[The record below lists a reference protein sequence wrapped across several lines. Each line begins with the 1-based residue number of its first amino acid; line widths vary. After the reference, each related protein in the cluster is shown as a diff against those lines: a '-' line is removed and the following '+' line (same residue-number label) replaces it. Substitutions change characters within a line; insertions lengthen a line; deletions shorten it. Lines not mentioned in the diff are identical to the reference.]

1 MASLIRWELP
11 GHLLDALMHI
21 QRELQRDR
29 EDEISLGDAMGEER
43 ARLQMEQRRRRDGA
57 VALPPNGQAAA
68 GIAHE
73 KASQAKTSHEK
84 DLLLRLVLAVR
95 QGVAEKSVQQ
105 VPHLVILSSAWY
117 AHACITLIRTK
128 TLIWQPHLVILSS
141 AWYAHVHAS
150 PSSPNHDPNLAGTRS
165 I

>member
-43 ARLQMEQRRRRDGA
+43 ARLQMEQRRRREGGA

-68 GIAHE
+68 GIAHEKSSQAKTSHE

-117 AHACITLIRTK
+117 AHACM
-128 TLIWQPHLVILSS
+128 
-141 AWYAHVHAS
+141 HAS
-150 PSSPNHDPNLAGTRS
+150 PSSEPRP
-165 I
+165 